1 MTIINKKIIK
11 LILLIKND
19 LIKKKTDLKKLHNL
33 TLSKIQIFLLK
44 EKIMKIL
51 TFTKIEPEN

>member
-51 TFTKIEPEN
+51 NFTKIEPEN

>member
-19 LIKKKTDLKKLHNL
+19 LVKKKIELKKLHNL

>member
-44 EKIMKIL
+44 EKIIKIL